1 MDDYKYKAIVE
12 ELLERL
18 KHTRWAEDV
27 EDVVWYVLYEKYKL
41 GDGKIDGDID
51 KNNDI
56 YKGVV

>member
-18 KHTRWAEDV
+18 KHTWWAEDV

-41 GDGKIDGDID
+41 GDGKVDADID
-51 KNNDI
+51 KNKDI